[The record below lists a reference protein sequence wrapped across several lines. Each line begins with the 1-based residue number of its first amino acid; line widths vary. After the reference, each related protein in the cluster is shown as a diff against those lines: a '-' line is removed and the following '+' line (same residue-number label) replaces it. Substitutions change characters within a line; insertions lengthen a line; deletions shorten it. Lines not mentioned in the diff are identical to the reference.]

1 MMKHV
6 SKNQRVLLQEA
17 GRDTCK
23 GDGSTNMSC
32 RILGGRS
39 FSTWSLVLRSTKGL
53 ICTHAQR
60 HQVSHCKAPPPG
72 MPWLIGRH
80 ATLCLRPLGFTCLC
94 RDSRDSSAVSASREP
109 RLEAR
114 AACSALPCAACR
126 TPPPTV
132 SPHAVL
138 SDRQGT
144 NLRRSTAQLSFMG
157 HLLT

>member
-1 MMKHV
+1 MKHV
-6 SKNQRVLLQEA
+6 SKYQRVLLQEA

-72 MPWLIGRH
+72 VPWTMGGH
-80 ATLCLRPLGFTCLC
+80 ATLCLRPPGLHLLVQGREGQQC
-94 RDSRDSSAVSASREP
+94 RL
-109 RLEAR
+109 RLAR
-114 AACSALPCAACR
+114 AALGGAGGLQRPAMCR
-126 TPPPTV
+126 LQDATPTV
-132 SPHAVL
+132 SQHAVL
-138 SDRQGT
+138 SDRQRT